1 MRHAIES
8 QIYGERKFFF
18 IKMAVTV
25 KSHPS
30 VYFQQEEIL
39 YASWGF

>member
-8 QIYGERKFFF
+8 QIYLERKFFF
-18 IKMAVTV
+18 IKMAVAV
-25 KSHPS
+25 KSHTS
-30 VYFQQEEIL
+30 LYFQHKEIL